1 MDLIIALIV
10 IISLTGVY
18 FIPGIVARARGH
30 KNLKA
35 IATLNL
41 LLGWTAIGW
50 IVALIW
56 AFRDD

>member
-1 MDLIIALIV
+1 MELIIILI
-10 IISLTGVY
+10 IIASLTGVY

-30 KNLKA
+30 KNLTA
-35 IATLNL
+35 IVTLNL
-41 LLGWTAIGW
+41 LLGWTTIGW